1 MTKKMEEI
9 AMKKRIV
16 FLSLLAALCC
26 LFTVSAAAA
35 DAPTSGT
42 CGENLTWTL
51 DPAGTLTISGT
62 GEMEEYQQVRD
73 VPWYES
79 RDQVKTAVIE
89 NGVTDIGDF
98 AFDNCWSLTS
108 VIIPES
114 VTSIGKH
121 ALYGCRSLT
130 SAILPVG
137 VTTIGDYAF
146 YNCGSLTDIT
156 LPECVTS
163 IGAYAFR
170 GCNLTSVTIP
180 ERVTTIGDSAFGG
193 CRSLTSVTFVGSSQ
207 LTIIGNAAFVDC
219 SSLTSITIPESVT
232 SIGNFAFCDCSSLTS
247 VTFTGGSQLT
257 TIGNSAFDSC
267 DSLTGITIPEGVTTI
282 GDKAFARCS
291 SLTSIT
297 IPEGV
302 TTIGDEV
309 FERCGSLTGITIPA
323 SVTSIGEKAFYWCSA
338 LTDVSI
344 TNMDAWCRIHFED
357 TYATPMCYAKNIQ
370 LNGNKIV
377 SVNVPEGVT
386 DLNYTFYGFKD
397 LIRVTLPT
405 RLTSIGSSTF
415 ESCTNLILVEVPEG
429 VTNIGKRAFY
439 ECTSLASVTLPESL
453 TKIDDQAFYNCR
465 MSAVYIS
472 ENVAFIGDSAFYGCR
487 NLTAVTLPEGLT
499 EIGSGAFSSCSS
511 LASVD
516 LPQNLTVISSGAFS
530 YCGLT
535 SVKIPDGVTAI
546 GGSAFSWCRNLT
558 DVSIPDG
565 VTTIGANAFCG
576 CESLPSITI
585 PQAVTS
591 IGDQAFWWCSSLK
604 DVYITDLAAWCKID
618 FGEEYGNPL
627 SQAKNLYLNDVL
639 VEALEIP
646 AGIELI
652 PRYAFMNATC
662 LKRVSIPRSLAGVA
676 ANAFEKCTN
685 ITEVFY
691 EGSESEWANLPI
703 SSGND
708 PLKNAQVYFNSTLDD
723 YYCRISVQVSSGGR
737 VTVDHAAARAGDT
750 VTVTAAPYQG
760 YELTAICVDGAEIE
774 GNTFTVTRNHV
785 VSAVFTRLPVTG
797 GTEDFR
803 LEGLSVCTAAGEE
816 LQELPQGS
824 LLVTVA
830 VRHLNESGS
839 GTILLAQYD
848 SLGRYRGLM
857 WLTLDEMPQGMTLRV
872 TLPVDNSSGEIANLK
887 VFVVED
893 LTSPLP
899 VGTPVSFGQV

>member
-1 MTKKMEEI
+1 MGTMTKKMEEI

-16 FLSLLAALCC
+16 LLSLLAALCC
-26 LFTVSAAAA
+26 LLTVSAAAA

-62 GEMEEYQQVRD
+62 GEMEDYEWSGGHPWRD
-73 VPWYES
+73 S
-79 RDQVKTAVIE
+79 RSEIKAVVIGS
-89 NGVTDIGDF
+89 GVTTIGSH
-98 AFDNCWSLTS
+98 AFDTCGNLTRVTFTGSSQLTVIGNDAFSDCSSLTGITLPAGVTSIGNNAFEGCGNLTS
-108 VIIPES
+108 VIIPEGVTSISNWMFAHCRSLASITLPES
-114 VTSIGKH
+114 VTSIGE
-121 ALYGCRSLT
+121 
-130 SAILPVG
+130 
-137 VTTIGDYAF
+137 YAF
-146 YNCGSLTDIT
+146 YQCD
-156 LPECVTS
+156 
-163 IGAYAFR
+163 
-170 GCNLTSVTIP
+170 
-180 ERVTTIGDSAFGG
+180 
-193 CRSLTSVTFVGSSQ
+193 
-207 LTIIGNAAFVDC
+207 
-219 SSLTSITIPESVT
+219 SLTSITIPKSVT
-232 SIGNFAFCDCSSLTS
+232 LIDNSAFFVCINLSS
-247 VTFTGGSQLT
+247 VTLSEGLT
-257 TIGNSAFDSC
+257 TIGEDAFSEC
-267 DSLTGITIPEGVTTI
+267 
-282 GDKAFARCS
+282 R

-297 IPEGV
+297 IP
-302 TTIGDEV
+302 TTV
-309 FERCGSLTGITIPA
+309 S
-323 SVTSIGEKAFYWCSA
+323 SIGRHGFSGCSS
-338 LTDVSI
+338 LTDVYL
-344 TNMDAWCRIHFED
+344 TDMDAWCRIDFGNER
-357 TYATPMCYAKNIQ
+357 ANPMYFAQNIW
-370 LNGNKIV
+370 LNDSKII
-377 SVNVPEGVT
+377 SVTVPEGVT
-386 DLNYTFYGFKD
+386 SLNATFYGFKD

-405 RLTSIGSSTF
+405 SLTSIGDATF
-415 ESCTNLILVEVPEG
+415 ESCTSLILVKVPEG

-439 ECTSLASVTLPESL
+439 ECTSLANVTLPESL

-465 MSAVYIS
+465 MSAVNIS

-487 NLTAVTLPEGLT
+487 NLTAVALPEGLT

-516 LPQNLTVISSGAFS
+516 LPKNLTVISSGAFS
-530 YCGLT
+530 GCGLT

-546 GGSAFSWCRNLT
+546 GSSAFSWCSYLT

-576 CESLPSITI
+576 CEKLPGIAI

-627 SQAKNLYLNDVL
+627 SSAKNLYLNDVL

-652 PRYAFMNATC
+652 PQYAFMNAAC
-662 LKRVSIPRSLAGVA
+662 LKRVAIPRSLAGVA
-676 ANAFEKCTN
+676 ANAFENCTN

-691 EGSESEWANLPI
+691 EGSESEWENLPI

-708 PLKNAQVYFNSTLDD
+708 PLKNAPNIYFNSTLDD

-737 VTVDHAAARAGDT
+737 VTVDHATAQKGD
-750 VTVTAAPYQG
+750 VITVTAAPYQG
-760 YELTAICVDGAEIE
+760 YELTAICVDGADIE
-774 GNTFTVTRNHV
+774 GDTFTVTGNHV
-785 VSAVFTRLPVTG
+785 VSARFTRVPVVG
-797 GTEDFR
+797 GNEDFR
-803 LEGLSVCTAAGEE
+803 LEGISVRTAAGET
-816 LQELPQGS
+816 LQELSAES

-830 VRHLNESGS
+830 VKHLKETGS

-848 SLGRYRGLM
+848 AQGRYRGLM

-872 TLPVDNSSGEIANLK
+872 TLPVDNSGGEIANLK

>member
-1 MTKKMEEI
+1 
-9 AMKKRIV
+9 MKRTV
-16 FLSLLAALCC
+16 TLLALLAALCC
-26 LFTVSAAAA
+26 LLTFSAAAESTIV
-35 DAPTSGT
+35 DSGT

-51 DPAGTLTISGT
+51 DGAGTLTISGT
-62 GEMEEYQQVRD
+62 GEMEEFERAKM
-73 VPWYES
+73 VPWHQS
-79 RDQVKTAVIE
+79 RDNIKAVVIE
-89 NGVTDIGDF
+89 PG
-98 AFDNCWSLTS
+98 
-108 VIIPES
+108 
-114 VTSIGKH
+114 VTSIG
-121 ALYGCRSLT
+121 R
-130 SAILPVG
+130 
-137 VTTIGDYAF
+137 YAF
-146 YNCGSLTDIT
+146 WLTY
-156 LPECVTS
+156 
-163 IGAYAFR
+163 G
-170 GCNLTSVTIP
+170 NLA
-180 ERVTTIGDSAFGG
+180 R
-193 CRSLTSVTFVGSSQ
+193 
-207 LTIIGNAAFVDC
+207 
-219 SSLTSITIPESVT
+219 ITISDSVT
-232 SIGNFAFCDCSSLTS
+232 SIGNNAFTEC
-247 VTFTGGSQLT
+247 TG
-257 TIGNSAFDSC
+257 
-267 DSLTGITIPEGVTTI
+267 
-282 GDKAFARCS
+282 
-291 SLTSIT
+291 
-297 IPEGV
+297 
-302 TTIGDEV
+302 
-309 FERCGSLTGITIPA
+309 
-323 SVTSIGEKAFYWCSA
+323 

-344 TNMDAWCRIHFED
+344 TDMDAWCRIDFESFD
-357 TYATPMCYAKNIQ
+357 ANPMFYAENIR
-370 LNGNKIV
+370 LNGSKIA
-377 SVNVPEGVT
+377 SVTVPEGVT
-386 DLNYTFYGFKD
+386 ELKYTFYGFKD

-676 ANAFEKCTN
+676 ANAFENCTN

-691 EGSESEWANLPI
+691 EGSESEWAALPI
-703 SSGND
+703 SAGND
-708 PLKNAQVYFNSTLDD
+708 PLKNAPNIYFNSTLDN
-723 YYCRISVQVSSGGR
+723 YYCRIAVAVSDGGR
-737 VTVDHAAARAGDT
+737 VTVDHTTAKVGDT

-760 YELTAICVDGAEIE
+760 YELTAICVDGAAIE
-774 GNTFTVTRNHV
+774 GNTFTVTGNHV
-785 VSAVFTRLPVTG
+785 VSARFTRVPVVG

-803 LEGLSVCTAAGEE
+803 LEGLSVRTAAGKE

-830 VRHLNESGS
+830 VQHLNENGS

-848 SLGRYRGLM
+848 SQGRYRGLM

>member
-1 MTKKMEEI
+1 
-9 AMKKRIV
+9 MKRTV
-16 FLSLLAALCC
+16 TLLALLAALCC
-26 LFTVSAAAA
+26 LLTVSAAAT

-42 CGENLTWTL
+42 CGANLTWAL
-51 DPAGTLTISGT
+51 DTTGTLTISGT
-62 GEMEEYQQVRD
+62 GAMEEYEQVRD

-180 ERVTTIGDSAFGG
+180 ERVTTIGDSAFAG
-193 CRSLTSVTFVGSSQ
+193 CR
-207 LTIIGNAAFVDC
+207 
-219 SSLTSITIPESVT
+219 SLTSITIPESVT
-232 SIGNFAFCDCSSLTS
+232 SIGNFAFCGCSSLTS
-247 VTFTGGSQLT
+247 VTFAGGSQLT
-257 TIGNSAFDSC
+257 TIGDSAFDSC

-302 TTIGDEV
+302 TTIGAE
-309 FERCGSLTGITIPA
+309 
-323 SVTSIGEKAFYWCSA
+323 AFYNCNG
-338 LTDVSI
+338 LTDVYI
-344 TNMDAWCRIHFED
+344 TDMDAWCRIDFGGR
-357 TYATPMCYAKNIQ
+357 TANPMYFAKNIR
-370 LNGNKIV
+370 LNGSKIA
-377 SVNVPEGVT
+377 SVTVPEGVT
-386 DLNYTFYGFKD
+386 ELKYTFYGFKD
-397 LIRVTLPT
+397 LIRVTLPKS
-405 RLTSIGSSTF
+405 LTGLGEKTFYNCTSLTNLTIPDGVTTIGDSACSRCTSLSSVTIPASVTTIGSSAF
-415 ESCTNLILVEVPEG
+415 WNCTSLTSVAIPEG
-429 VTNIGKRAFY
+429 VTTIGIGAF
-439 ECTSLASVTLPESL
+439 EDCSNLANVTIPDSVT
-453 TKIDDQAFYNCR
+453 TIGRDAFKY
-465 MSAVYIS
+465 
-472 ENVAFIGDSAFYGCR
+472 
-487 NLTAVTLPEGLT
+487 
-499 EIGSGAFSSCSS
+499 CSS
-511 LASVD
+511 
-516 LPQNLTVISSGAFS
+516 
-530 YCGLT
+530 LT

-546 GGSAFSWCRNLT
+546 DGSAFYQCRNLT

-565 VTTIGANAFCG
+565 VTTIGANAFGDCYK
-576 CESLPSITI
+576 LPSVTI
-585 PQAVTS
+585 PKSVTS
-591 IGDQAFWWCSSLK
+591 IGSGAFSYCGALA
-604 DVYITDLAAWCKID
+604 DVSITDLDAWFQIEFARED
-618 FGEEYGNPL
+618 ASPFY
-627 SQAKNLYLNDVL
+627 SAKNLYLNGAL
-639 VEALEIP
+639 VESLEIP
-646 AGIELI
+646 GSVSVIQAGLF
-652 PRYAFMNATC
+652 RSATC

-676 ANAFEKCTN
+676 ANAFENCTN

-691 EGSESEWANLPI
+691 EGSESEWENLPI
-703 SSGND
+703 SAGND

-723 YYCRISVQVSSGGR
+723 YYCRISVQVSGGGR

-760 YELTAICVDGAEIE
+760 YELTAVCVDGAAIQ
-774 GNTFTVTRNHV
+774 GNTFTVTGNHV
-785 VSAVFTRLPVTG
+785 VSARFTRVPVVG

-803 LEGLSVCTAAGEE
+803 LEGLSVRTAAGET
-816 LQELPQGS
+816 LQELPAES

-830 VRHLNESGS
+830 VRHLNENGS

-848 SLGRYRGLM
+848 FQGRYRGLM

>member
-1 MTKKMEEI
+1 
-9 AMKKRIV
+9 MKRTV
-16 FLSLLAALCC
+16 TLLALLAALCC
-26 LFTVSAAAA
+26 FLTVTAGAT

-42 CGENLTWTL
+42 CGENLTWAL
-51 DPAGTLTISGT
+51 DGEGTLRIA
-62 GEMEEYQQVRD
+62 GEGAMEEYQWNGD
-73 VPWYES
+73 VPWYQS
-79 RDQVKTAVIE
+79 RDKVKAVVIE
-89 NGVTDIGDF
+89 NGVT
-98 AFDNCWSLTS
+98 
-108 VIIPES
+108 
-114 VTSIGKH
+114 
-121 ALYGCRSLT
+121 
-130 SAILPVG
+130 
-137 VTTIGDYAF
+137 TIGNYSF
-146 YNCGSLTDIT
+146 YRYENM
-156 LPECVTS
+156 
-163 IGAYAFR
+163 
-170 GCNLTSVTIP
+170 TSVTIP
-180 ERVTTIGDSAFGG
+180 ESVTTIDDAAFYNCTGLTSINIPDGVTAIGDEAFSN
-193 CRSLTSVTFVGSSQ
+193 CSSLTSVTFVGDSQ
-207 LTIIGNAAFVDC
+207 LTTIGRSAFSEC
-219 SSLTSITIPESVT
+219 SSLTSITIPKSVT
-232 SIGNFAFCDCSSLTS
+232 LIDNSAFFVCINLSRVTLAEGLTTIGEGAFSGCSSLTD
-247 VTFTGGSQLT
+247 V
-257 TIGNSAFDSC
+257 
-267 DSLTGITIPEGVTTI
+267 
-282 GDKAFARCS
+282 
-291 SLTSIT
+291 
-297 IPEGV
+297 
-302 TTIGDEV
+302 
-309 FERCGSLTGITIPA
+309 
-323 SVTSIGEKAFYWCSA
+323 Y
-338 LTDVSI
+338 LTD
-344 TNMDAWCRIHFED
+344 MDAWCRIDFGNER
-357 TYATPMCYAKNIQ
+357 ANPMYFAQNIW
-370 LNGNKIV
+370 LNDSKII
-377 SVNVPEGVT
+377 SITVPEGVT
-386 DLNYTFYGFKD
+386 ELNYTFYGFKD

-405 RLTSIGSSTF
+405 SLTSIGSSTF
-415 ESCTNLILVEVPEG
+415 ESCTSLILVKVPEG

-439 ECTSLASVTLPESL
+439 ECTSLANVTLPESL

-465 MSAVYIS
+465 MSAVNIS
-472 ENVAFIGDSAFYGCR
+472 ENVAFIGDSAFSGCR

-499 EIGSGAFSSCSS
+499 EIGNYAFSSCGS

-516 LPQNLTVISSGAFS
+516 LPKNLTVISNGAFS

-546 GGSAFSWCRNLT
+546 GDSAFSWCRNLT
-558 DVSIPDG
+558 DVSIPGG

-576 CESLPSITI
+576 CENLPGIAI

-627 SQAKNLYLNDVL
+627 SHAKNLYLNDVL

-652 PRYAFMNATC
+652 PQYAFMNATC

-676 ANAFEKCTN
+676 ANAFENCTN

-691 EGSESEWANLPI
+691 EGSESEWAALPI
-703 SSGND
+703 SAGND

-723 YYCRISVQVSSGGR
+723 YYCRISVQVSDGGR
-737 VTVDHAAARAGDT
+737 VTVDHTTAKVGET

-760 YELTAICVDGAEIE
+760 YELAAVCVDGAAIE
-774 GNTFTVTRNHV
+774 GNTFTVTKNHV

-803 LEGLSVCTAAGEE
+803 LEGLSVRTAAGKE

-830 VRHLNESGS
+830 VRHLNENGS

-848 SLGRYRGLM
+848 AQGRYRGLM